1 MIQTLIKKYWLAALG
16 VAVGA
21 LGGYLY
27 WRFVG
32 CSSGSCPITSS
43 PTMSTIWGALMG
55 GLLFDMFKKKEKK
68 QDE

>member
-1 MIQTLIKKYWLAALG
+1 MEFIRKYKLAIIG
-16 VAVGA
+16 VVVGTV
-21 LGGYLY
+21 GGYLY

-43 PTMSTIWGALMG
+43 PTMSTIWGAVMG
-55 GLLFDMFKKKEKK
+55 GLVFDMFKKKERK